1 MSNYKGEQYPEHENS
16 RRTQVK
22 SLFGLVSWQEKE
34 ISVKQSVAA
43 RIALIVFAF
52 VACCVP
58 FASTSSALGQSVFSF
73 SSQAVGMPPQV
84 LSVSVNIPPAD
95 TLNTIQY

>member
-34 ISVKQSVAA
+34 ISVKQSVSV

-58 FASTSSALGQSVFSF
+58 FASTSSALGQSVFS
-73 SSQAVGMPPQV
+73 SRVRLWAC
-84 LSVSVNIPPAD
+84 PASA
-95 TLNTIQY
+95 IG